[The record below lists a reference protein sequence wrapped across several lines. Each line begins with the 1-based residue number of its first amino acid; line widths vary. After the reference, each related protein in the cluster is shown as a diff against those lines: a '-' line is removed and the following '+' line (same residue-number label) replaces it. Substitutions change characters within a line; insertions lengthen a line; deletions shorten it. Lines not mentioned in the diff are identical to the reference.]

1 MDWHILLYI
10 VYVLVG
16 FCLLLKGGDYLTEG
30 AVSIARIAKL
40 SPMVIGITIVGF
52 GTSSPELLVSID
64 SALKGISGIAVGN
77 VVGSNIVNICAI
89 LGVVSL
95 IYSIPVKSIS
105 LRQDLP
111 FMIVAVFLLA
121 VVGLSGNILRW
132 EGFLGFMMLVG
143 YVLFIIR
150 QSRHHPD
157 KDAEASLAAFR
168 QLRLFPAI
176 LLIIVSCIALWFGAD
191 LLINGASE
199 IARVVGSRLGVE
211 ASEMERIIGLT
222 VVAFGTSLPEFF
234 ASVMAARKGQADLA
248 FGNIIGSITFN
259 ILSVLCIASM
269 ICPIHNTNAGGFWVD
284 YVVMVLMSIV
294 LYCFCRLHHA
304 LVKWEGVVLVLLYLA
319 YLGYTFI
326 L

>member
-1 MDWHILLYI
+1 MDWHIIIDVVYI
-10 VYVLVG
+10 LVG
-16 FCLLLKGGDYLTEG
+16 FYLLLKGGDYLTEG

-64 SALKGISGIAVGN
+64 SALKHISGIAVGN

-89 LGVVSL
+89 LGVVAL
-95 IYSIPVKSIS
+95 ICRIPVKSIS

-121 VVGLSGNILRW
+121 VVGLSGAILRW
-132 EGFLGFMMLVG
+132 EGFLGFMLLVG
-143 YVLFIIR
+143 YVLFIVR

-157 KDAEASLAAFR
+157 EDAEASLATFR
-168 QLRLFPAI
+168 QFRLFPAI
-176 LLIIVSCIALWFGAD
+176 LLIIASCVALWFGAD
-191 LLINGASE
+191 LLIDGSSE
-199 IARVVGSRLGVE
+199 VARVVGRSFGVDS
-211 ASEMERIIGLT
+211 AEMERIIGLT

-234 ASVMAARKGQADLA
+234 ASIMAARKGQTDMAL
-248 FGNIIGSITFN
+248 GNIIGSITFN

-269 ICPIHNTNAGGFWVD
+269 ICPIRNTNTGGFWFD
-284 YVVMVLMSIV
+284 YVVMVSMSVV
-294 LYCFCRLHHA
+294 LWVFCYKHRA

-319 YLGYTFI
+319 YLGYTFT